1 MNKMCLIISAFLLAL
16 AMGPAGAYPLQAS
29 DGNATVFLFGAIRM
43 PIVTDNIE
51 SNDTHEILKIDTG
64 LKGADNATY
73 KIMDQHDAVYNPLS
87 YRPLN
92 PSRQLVYFVVP
103 KDSLFK
109 MITATPEDG
118 SPINI
123 NWWATPKAWNEN
135 LLIRYY
141 GIRDWLIFPDDQW
154 IVVQVRGQNNGT
166 QDVTFSPEDFVL
178 LDQWSW
184 PYSATDGFDAEVI
197 APGNASQERVLV
209 GFSGISL
216 QSRPVALVYGYYT
229 DSPIVIDFDSSYLQ
243 LTNEQVYGTA
253 GAQNV
258 SAAQP
263 AGQAVQPIALAAAAT
278 NESAVAGAAA
288 NNTTAQNATVASNIN
303 SSVSSTKAR
312 LAAARERLK
321 QQTKDDAAK
330 GSTTPSSATP
340 SNATPSNAT
349 PSNDAASSNNA
360 PSSSPEPTGIFSSAE
375 DIM

>member
-1 MNKMCLIISAFLLAL
+1 MNKMCLIIPAFLLAL

-29 DGNATVFLFGAIRM
+29 DGNATVVLFGSIRM

-73 KIMDQHDAVYNPLS
+73 KIIDQYDAVYNPLS

-109 MITATPEDG
+109 MITATPEG
-118 SPINI
+118 GRPINI

-166 QDVTFSPEDFVL
+166 QDVTFSPENFVL
-178 LDQWSW
+178 LDQWGW
-184 PYSATDGFDAEVI
+184 PYNATDGFDTEVI

-216 QSRPVALVYGYYT
+216 QSRPMALVYGYYT
-229 DSPIVIDFDSSYLQ
+229 NSPIVIDFDSAYIQ

-258 SAAQP
+258 SAALP
-263 AGQAVQPIALAAAAT
+263 AGQAVQPIALAAATT

-321 QQTKDDAAK
+321 QQTKDDESE
-330 GSTTPSSATP
+330 GSATPSSAIP
-340 SNATPSNAT
+340 SNATASNA
-349 PSNDAASSNNA
+349 AASSNNA
-360 PSSSPEPTGIFSSAE
+360 PSSAPESTGIFSSAK

>member
-1 MNKMCLIISAFLLAL
+1 MNKMCLIIPAFLLAL

-29 DGNATVFLFGAIRM
+29 DGNATVVLFGSIRM
-43 PIVTDNIE
+43 PYE
-51 SNDTHEILKIDTG
+51 LNDSEEVLKVDTG
-64 LKGADNATY
+64 LLNASNATY
-73 KIMDQHDAVYNPLS
+73 QMMDQYDAVYDPAM
-87 YRPLN
+87 YKPLN
-92 PSRQLVYFVVP
+92 EGRQLIYFVVP

-109 MITATPEDG
+109 LITATPEG
-118 SPINI
+118 GRPINI
-123 NWWATPKAWNEN
+123 NWWATPKAGNEF

-141 GIRDWLIFPDDQW
+141 GITDWLINPDEQG

-166 QDVTFSPEDFVL
+166 QDVVFSPENFVL
-178 LDQWSW
+178 LDQWGW
-184 PYSATDGFDAEVI
+184 PYSATAGFDTEVI
-197 APGNASQERVLV
+197 ATGNASQDRVLV

-216 QSRPVALVYGYYT
+216 QSRPVSLVYGYYT
-229 DSPIVIDFDSSYLQ
+229 DSPIVIDFNNDYLQ

-278 NESAVAGAAA
+278 NESAVAGTAA

-321 QQTKDDAAK
+321 QQTKDDTSAE
-330 GSTTPSSATP
+330 TPAG
-340 SNATPSNAT
+340 NATPGT
-349 PSNDAASSNNA
+349 V
-360 PSSSPEPTGIFSSAE
+360 EPITSLNTN